1 MIAQSIYGA
10 VLSQVIPAL
19 LKLALLAAMPV
30 GIAASGPAL
39 ARDARTI
46 HVSSTAGSDNN
57 AGTRLAPLGSV
68 GAAVAIAR
76 PGDTII
82 VEPGVYKEKSGNA
95 YGVRIQQ
102 DGTEDAP
109 ITLRASRGE
118 VIIDCSGLTRARSV
132 YCFQVEADWWRISGV
147 AVTGATQNAKGAWAV
162 GINLLDA
169 SHNILTSVRA
179 YRNQGPGIAMIGNS
193 HNNLL
198 QDCESFANYDPRS
211 KVPGGNADGVQIS
224 AIGRKEV
231 GNVISRCKA
240 HDNSDDGFDLWKA
253 EASVTIERSVSSH
266 NGFVPGTSTTAGD
279 GVGFKLGTNSSGPR
293 HRIVRNRAVN
303 NRAAGFDRNGSQ
315 SEPIYVGNVAQGNG
329 GGSYK

>member
-1 MIAQSIYGA
+1 MIAQRNFSAFI
-10 VLSQVIPAL
+10 SQAIPAQ
-19 LKLALLAAMPV
+19 LKHVFLSALLA
-30 GIAASGPAL
+30 GLAASGPAL
-39 ARDARTI
+39 AHDARTI
-46 HVSSTAGSDNN
+46 YVSPTAGSDNN
-57 AGTRLAPLGSV
+57 SGARSAPLGSV
-68 GAAVAIAR
+68 GAAVSMAL
-76 PGDTII
+76 PGDTILLD
-82 VEPGVYKEKSGNA
+82 PGVYKVKSSDA
-95 YGVRIQQ
+95 YGVRIQR

-109 ITLRASRGE
+109 ITLRARSGE
-118 VIIDCSGLTRARSV
+118 AIIDCSGLTRTRNV
-132 YCFQVEADWWRISGV
+132 YCFHVEADWWRISGV

-179 YRNQGPGIAMIGNS
+179 YRNQGPGIAMVGNS

-211 KVPGGNADGVQIS
+211 TVPGGNADGVQIS
-224 AIGRKEV
+224 AIGRKQV

-253 EASVTIERSVSSH
+253 EAPVTIERSVSSH
-266 NGFVPGTSTTAGD
+266 NGFIPGTSTEAGD
-279 GVGFKLGTNSSGPR
+279 GVGFKLGKNSSGPR

-315 SEPIYVGNVAQGNG
+315 GEPIYVDNVAQGNG

>member
-1 MIAQSIYGA
+1 MIAQSNCGV
-10 VLSQVIPAL
+10 VLSQVIPDL
-19 LKLALLAAMPV
+19 LKLAFLAAV
-30 GIAASGPAL
+30 LAGIGASGPAL

-46 HVSSTAGSDNN
+46 HVSPTAGNDNN
-57 AGTRLAPLGSV
+57 SGARSAPLGSI
-68 GAAVAIAR
+68 GAAVAMAR
-76 PGDTII
+76 SGDTILL
-82 VEPGVYKEKSGNA
+82 EPGVYKVKSGNA
-95 YGVRIQQ
+95 YGVRIQR
-102 DGTEDAP
+102 DGTKDAP
-109 ITLRASRGE
+109 ITLRARSGE
-118 VIIDCSGLTRARSV
+118 AIIDCSGMTKARSV

-193 HNNLL
+193 SNNLL

-224 AIGRKEV
+224 AIGRKQV

-240 HDNSDDGFDLWKA
+240 HDNSDDGFDLWRA
-253 EASVTIERSVSSH
+253 EAPVTIERSVSSR
-266 NGFVPGTSTTAGD
+266 NGFVPGSSKKAGD
-279 GVGFKLGTNSSGPR
+279 GVGFKLGKNSSGPR
-293 HRIVRNRAVN
+293 HRILRNRAVN

-315 SEPIYVGNVAQGNG
+315 GEPIYVDNVAQGNG
-329 GGSYK
+329 GGSYN

>member
-1 MIAQSIYGA
+1 MIARSNYSA
-10 VLSQVIPAL
+10 VLSEAVLAL
-19 LKLALLAAMPV
+19 LKLARLSAVLA

-46 HVSSTAGSDNN
+46 HVSPTAGSDNN
-57 AGTRLAPLGSV
+57 AGTRSAPLGSV
-68 GAAVAIAR
+68 GAAVAMAR
-76 PGDTII
+76 PGDTILL
-82 VEPGVYKEKSGNA
+82 EPGVYKVKSSNA
-95 YGVRIQQ
+95 YGVRIQR
-102 DGTEDAP
+102 DGTQDAP
-109 ITLRASRGE
+109 ITLRAKSGE
-118 VIIDCSGLTRARSV
+118 AIIDCSGLTKAQSV

-193 HNNLL
+193 HNNML

-211 KVPGGNADGVQIS
+211 NVPGGNADGVQIS
-224 AIGRKEV
+224 AIGRKQV
-231 GNVISRCKA
+231 GNVISRCEA
-240 HDNSDDGFDLWKA
+240 YDNSDDGFDLWKA
-253 EASVTIERSVSSH
+253 EAPVTIERSVSSR
-266 NGFVPGTSTTAGD
+266 NGFVPGTSTKAGD
-279 GVGFKLGTNSSGPR
+279 GVGFKLGKNSSGPR

-315 SEPIYVGNVAQGNG
+315 GEPIYVDNVAQGNG